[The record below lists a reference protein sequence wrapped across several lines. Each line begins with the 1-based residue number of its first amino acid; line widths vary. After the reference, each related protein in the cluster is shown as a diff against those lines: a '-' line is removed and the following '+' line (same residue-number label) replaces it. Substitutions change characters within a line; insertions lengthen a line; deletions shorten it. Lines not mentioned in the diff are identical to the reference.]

1 MVPWDSLK
9 LFGELNTT
17 MLAEME
23 KMNSTFKKYSIW
35 QITQFVRVS
44 NINSVFLLMNQFKL
58 LQRNI
63 ILIKLFMA
71 LVEFGTLLDEFYF
84 KRL

>member
-1 MVPWDSLK
+1 MVPWDSLR

-23 KMNSTFKKYSIW
+23 KMNSAFKYSIW
-35 QITQFVRVS
+35 QITQFVHVS

-71 LVEFGTLLDEFYF
+71 LVEFGTLLDEF
-84 KRL
+84 